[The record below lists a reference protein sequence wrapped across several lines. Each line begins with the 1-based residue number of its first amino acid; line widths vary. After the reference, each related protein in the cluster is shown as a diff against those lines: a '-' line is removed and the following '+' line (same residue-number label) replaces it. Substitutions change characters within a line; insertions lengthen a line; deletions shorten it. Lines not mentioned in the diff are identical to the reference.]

1 MEYCAG
7 GNLENHL
14 RKQGP
19 KISTA
24 ERLLYCFEAATGMRY
39 LHSKNCI
46 HRDLAAR
53 NCLISNAGFI
63 KITDFGLSQMM
74 PEEMKPE
81 AALDQL
87 NEANPSKH
95 ATKQP
100 EAEMKAQV
108 PIRWMAPESLRKK
121 DRTYSAKTDVWSY
134 GVLCYEVG
142 DRFGCN

>member
-7 GNLENHL
+7 GNLEQHL

-19 KISTA
+19 KITPA
-24 ERLLYCFEAATGMRY
+24 ERLLYCFEAACGMRY

-53 NCLISNAGFI
+53 NCLISNNGLI

-81 AALDQL
+81 AAV
-87 NEANPSKH
+87 ANLQQETIENDP
-95 ATKQP
+95 KQKQ
-100 EAEMKAQV
+100 ANDAMNKAQV
-108 PIRWMAPESLRKK
+108 PLRWMAPESLVRPVQ
-121 DRTYSAKTDVWSY
+121 YSCKTDVWSY
-134 GVLCYEVG
+134 GVLVYEVG
-142 DRFGCN
+142 SFLFG